1 VHKVNYFVN
10 NKGLDAM
17 VTRLRNTDNLINIPT
32 LKLHIAAW
40 HKVIFAMVSKKLNQ
54 NKFNR

>member
-1 VHKVNYFVN
+1 VNYFVN